1 MKSFIVVKNAGEIS
15 MQWLG
20 IDYGS
25 KLAGT
30 TAVCWKE
37 GSQLHLQQSS
47 KNKDA
52 DKFILDHVS
61 RLRPQTIYIDA
72 PLSLPSIYSQGTG
85 DNYFYRECDVK
96 LKAMSPMFIGGLTA
110 RGIKLKDDLKKAGVE
125 VNEVYPA
132 ALVRT
137 LLLGEAYKQDLK
149 KFMVTITDLMD
160 AKIPSIGNWHQ
171 VDAILAWISGK
182 RHQENRAESH
192 GIPSEGIILV

>member
-1 MKSFIVVKNAGEIS
+1 
-15 MQWLG
+15 
-20 IDYGS
+20 
-25 KLAGT
+25 
-30 TAVCWKE
+30 
-37 GSQLHLQQSS
+37 
-47 KNKDA
+47 
-52 DKFILDHVS
+52 
-61 RLRPQTIYIDA
+61 
-72 PLSLPSIYSQGTG
+72 
-85 DNYFYRECDVK
+85 
-96 LKAMSPMFIGGLTA
+96 MFIGGLTA
-110 RGIKLKDDLKKAGVE
+110 RGIKLKDDLKKVGVE